1 MVESAEVGICNPRTH
16 FRPISHA
23 RAPAMNHRELD
34 HAHQGPPGEGELK
47 RLLTELAAL
56 VAREPQR
63 LPPPPGVQAL
73 VIRCAQCARDGH
85 VPAERFIAQ
94 LKDTVRRATPQ
105 VSTLDR
111 AEQMRTIVLW
121 AIQGYYRGGE

>member
-1 MVESAEVGICNPRTH
+1 MSQ
-16 FRPISHA
+16 
-23 RAPAMNHRELD
+23 RELH
-34 HAHQGPPGEGELK
+34 HASEGPPGEGALK

-56 VAREPQR
+56 VARESPM
-63 LPPPPGVQAL
+63 LPPPPSVQAL
-73 VIRCAQCARDGH
+73 VTRCAQCAREGR

-94 LKDTVRRATPQ
+94 LKDTVRRATPH

-111 AEQMRTIVLW
+111 AEQMRTVVLW